1 EKSFRS
7 PGSSTR
13 RALANDCGP
22 TRYSRKETD
31 GDKRA
36 SASTASL
43 HLYSLKEYYFELCG
57 RGCDS
62 LYNISRSPALSSYVT
77 TLVLRAVHG
86 YRKFPDSDI
95 WVDSIFQ
102 PGDPGNAIS
111 LSSDTSYYN
120 NDQVS
125 KELLPYSEWMA
136 LSEERKEALYQE
148 YEADRKKAHDE
159 LRDMTNTAPRS
170 TTASTAAIDQFY
182 WALKA
187 LPNLKA
193 LYHEP
198 AFLYDDYWACRWRDL
213 YLHPMSLVGHTDY
226 WACRWRDLYLHP
238 MSLVGHTDYW
248 ACRWRDLYLHP
259 MSLVGHTDYWACRW
273 RDLYLH
279 PMSLV
284 GHTDYCEDEDAES
297 LHVPDAAQADRE
309 AYSADT
315 IQGQG
320 QFYGEQLQLMRYAL
334 VSLTHLDY
342 VVSDEDKLEGCLG
355 IAGNLVTG
363 FLIATE
369 KLEDLRLVFGRLVNS
384 VFQPLSGYDERNR
397 SQGSIRLLENLTLYS
412 PWTAIRRVELEIA
425 TDKDTLLHLTRMTLV
440 RLGDPL
446 NNWELALTEIGQGLS
461 LTSLALSD
469 LFDFTE
475 EWGRGVQGRMLF
487 KSEDSSD
494 LGGIQCLK
502 LYYYIGS
509 AIIPILE
516 LRMLTLRPI
525 PRVSST

>member
-1 EKSFRS
+1 MLQK
-7 PGSSTR
+7 
-13 RALANDCGP
+13 
-22 TRYSRKETD
+22 
-31 GDKRA
+31 
-36 SASTASL
+36 
-43 HLYSLKEYYFELCG
+43 
-57 RGCDS
+57 
-62 LYNISRSPALSSYVT
+62 LSIYV
-77 TLVLRAVHG
+77 G
-86 YRKFPDSDI
+86 
-95 WVDSIFQ
+95 
-102 PGDPGNAIS
+102 G
-111 LSSDTSYYN
+111 
-120 NDQVS
+120 
-125 KELLPYSEWMA
+125 
-136 LSEERKEALYQE
+136 
-148 YEADRKKAHDE
+148 
-159 LRDMTNTAPRS
+159 
-170 TTASTAAIDQFY
+170 
-182 WALKA
+182 
-187 LPNLKA
+187 
-193 LYHEP
+193 P
-198 AFLYDDYWACRWRDL
+198 AFATPARLQHLWEGDGHEITRLCRQI
-213 YLHPMSLVGHTDY
+213 S
-226 WACRWRDLYLHP
+226 
-238 MSLVGHTDYW
+238 
-248 ACRWRDLYLHP
+248 
-259 MSLVGHTDYWACRW
+259 
-273 RDLYLH
+273 
-279 PMSLV
+279 
-284 GHTDYCEDEDAES
+284 
-297 LHVPDAAQADRE
+297 PDAAQADRE

-487 KSEDSSD
+487 KSEDSMWQGMAGKYSA
-494 LGGIQCLK
+494 
-502 LYYYIGS
+502 YYEVIIGRVLRQET
-509 AIIPILE
+509 ILS
-516 LRMLTLRPI
+516 LSPVI
-525 PRVSST
+525 S